1 MNIQGLEH
9 IKEPFS
15 WGIGMTLMGK
25 GYKITDSSTPIED
38 CLYCNNKEECYK
50 RVFNNEEEVIIF
62 SPLERQ
68 RTNYN
73 LVK

>member
-9 IKEPFS
+9 IKEPFN
-15 WGIGMTLMGK
+15 WGIGMTLMAK
-25 GYKITDSSTPIED
+25 GYKITDSSTPLED
-38 CLYCNNKEECYK
+38 YLYWNSKEECYK

>member
-38 CLYCNNKEECYK
+38 YLYWNNKEECYK